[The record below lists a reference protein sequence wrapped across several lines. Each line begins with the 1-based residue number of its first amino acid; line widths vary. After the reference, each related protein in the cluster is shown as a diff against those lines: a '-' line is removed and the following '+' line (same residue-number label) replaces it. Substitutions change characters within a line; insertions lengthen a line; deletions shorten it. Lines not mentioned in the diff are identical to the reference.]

1 MLVREFGDPK
11 NDAERYRD
19 RSPLTHVSKIEAP
32 LLVLQGENDPRVPLS
47 EAEQVVAALRSA
59 GKMHEY
65 YVYKGE
71 GHGFRTRE
79 NMIDSVRRA
88 GEWFDRY
95 LLRA

>member
-1 MLVREFGDPK
+1 M
-11 NDAERYRD
+11 
-19 RSPLTHVSKIEAP
+19 
-32 LLVLQGENDPRVPLS
+32 RV
-47 EAEQVVAALRSA
+47 A

-88 GEWFDRY
+88 GAWFDRY